1 MAGNRSEEAWRPA
14 FKTGQIFFGQP
25 QECCDCLIWEL
36 RTSGARIEVRPDAV
50 PPRTVR
56 LVSIALLLN
65 QACEVVAREG
75 RTIELRFSA
84 CPDIEGATAAPTGAG
99 AARGAPDASR
109 PVLGRTQVPPHR
121 P

>member
-1 MAGNRSEEAWRPA
+1 MAGNRIEEAWRPA
-14 FKTGQIFFGQP
+14 FKTGQIFFGHP

-36 RTSGARIEVRPDAV
+36 RTSGARIEVQPEAV
-50 PPRTVR
+50 PPQAVR

-75 RTIELRFSA
+75 RTIELRFS
-84 CPDIEGATAAPTGAG
+84 PRPEPAG
-99 AARGAPDASR
+99 DAPDATR
-109 PVLGRTQVPPHR
+109 PVLGRTLFPPYR